1 MRGKP
6 AVFFD
11 RDGIINVP
19 PPPEQRYITDPADF
33 FLLPGFTEVL
43 RACTEH
49 GYPTYVVT
57 NQKCVAIGR
66 LSEEGLHAIH
76 ARMHDLLA
84 EENLFLDGVY
94 YCPHQ
99 ESDKCSC
106 RKPKPGML
114 LRAADEHGL
123 DLDASLLIGDQPR
136 DCEAGKAAGCRTI
149 LVNNEGMSSPHADIE
164 TTDLH
169 ALLPILHDWL

>member
-1 MRGKP
+1 MLGKA

-33 FLLPGFTEVL
+33 VLLPGFTAVL
-43 RACTEH
+43 RACKEH
-49 GYPTYVVT
+49 GYPCFVVT

-84 EENLFLDGVY
+84 AEDLSVDGVY

-99 ESDKCSC
+99 DSDNCIC
-106 RKPKPGML
+106 RKPKPGMI
-114 LRAADEHGL
+114 LRAAREHGL
-123 DLDASLLIGDQPR
+123 NLDASLLIGDQAR
-136 DCEAGKAAGCRTI
+136 DCEAGKAAGCHTI
-149 LVNNEGMSSPHADIE
+149 LVNNEGLSSH
-164 TTDLH
+164 TRK
-169 ALLPILHDWL
+169 